1 MSIWPFGGNF
11 FLATR
16 NGEDVDKGFPEPF
29 GRSLGLRAPKL
40 SKRDCKPEEQ
50 DRGLPERLRLKLHSD
65 NDTAVHLTP
74 FTTAALLPA
83 KRYVGYQHL
92 KLFY

>member
-1 MSIWPFGGNF
+1 MSPEAFKAR
-11 FLATR
+11 LREER
-16 NGEDVDKGFPEPF
+16 NTSGIFNLLVL
-29 GRSLGLRAPKL
+29 RSA
-40 SKRDCKPEEQ
+40 
-50 DRGLPERLRLKLHSD
+50 RLKLHSD